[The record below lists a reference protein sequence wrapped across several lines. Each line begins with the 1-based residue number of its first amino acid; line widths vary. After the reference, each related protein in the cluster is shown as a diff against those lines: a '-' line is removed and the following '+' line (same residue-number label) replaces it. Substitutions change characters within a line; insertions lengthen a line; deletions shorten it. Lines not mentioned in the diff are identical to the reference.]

1 MENIDPLALCT
12 GESMVVIPSQTLSI
26 DEFNLLRSVSMKVVR
41 HLGIVGQCNVQFEL
55 NPLLSEYYI
64 IKINA
69 RLSRSS
75 ALTSKAMGY
84 PLAYII
90 VKLALG
96 MSLVDLENSITHER
110 CVFLKSSLDYIT
122 IKVRKLDLQKFIRCS
137 NEIESSSK

>member
-26 DEFNLLRSVSMKVVR
+26 DEFNLLRSVSMKVVH

-55 NPLLSEYYI
+55 NPLLGEYYI

-84 PLAYII
+84 P
-90 VKLALG
+90 
-96 MSLVDLENSITHER
+96 
-110 CVFLKSSLDYIT
+110 
-122 IKVRKLDLQKFIRCS
+122 
-137 NEIESSSK
+137 